1 MDAILPSSMFGIFGL
16 LAFVALD
23 ELIKELP
30 TSTIS
35 KFG

>member
-1 MDAILPSSMFGIFGL
+1 MDAILPISMFGIFGL

-23 ELIKELP
+23 ELIKELVNP
-30 TSTIS
+30 TIC